1 MRLLCVMVLLVLFIF
16 VAGTSTCYGAM
27 DQTDLASSNL
37 RFMRHAVAA
46 AAASS
51 RLLRSTAA
59 ETNEAS
65 TGDQGK
71 EERAQ
76 LRRISAH
83 GEIGLQGDAYT
94 EKFLAWPRY
103 MLQFRAKT
111 GEDLFSNVKFLRL
124 LREAKPDE
132 EVLELLQSL
141 RRVNGMKTLVDE
153 MQAHLIKIYPSM
165 MNEAWLKFRESP
177 KEIHSFL
184 HTNGLQ
190 DTNLI
195 QWLRYIKM
203 YRAKFGPSSFSVFQT
218 YDLLLEHFSFA
229 SLAELLQSIKEIPD
243 LEKLAKSMQI
253 QVFQELYKHTSP
265 NAFRR
270 IWMGPSVLSK
280 SDPMYDALEEY
291 TLWYAAH
298 RGGNDTLV
306 RVKSLLAKDD
316 IYAALDAAGKI

>member
-94 EKFLAWPRY
+94 ESES
-103 MLQFRAKT
+103 
-111 GEDLFSNVKFLRL
+111 GSLFY
-124 LREAKPDE
+124 AKP
-132 EVLELLQSL
+132 LF
-141 RRVNGMKTLVDE
+141 RVC
-153 MQAHLIKIYPSM
+153 
-165 MNEAWLKFRESP
+165 
-177 KEIHSFL
+177 
-184 HTNGLQ
+184 
-190 DTNLI
+190 
-195 QWLRYIKM
+195 
-203 YRAKFGPSSFSVFQT
+203 
-218 YDLLLEHFSFA
+218 
-229 SLAELLQSIKEIPD
+229 
-243 LEKLAKSMQI
+243 
-253 QVFQELYKHTSP
+253 
-265 NAFRR
+265 
-270 IWMGPSVLSK
+270 
-280 SDPMYDALEEY
+280 
-291 TLWYAAH
+291 
-298 RGGNDTLV
+298 
-306 RVKSLLAKDD
+306 
-316 IYAALDAAGKI
+316 